1 MARRKKKGT
10 MFGTLTPQGKVINV
24 SIIDLKKVKSNDP
37 LAFAF
42 GVSQGRAGKPFPKR
56 KGLAPEFVRGF
67 KLGKKKKKIM
77 GVK

>member
-10 MFGTLTPQGKVINV
+10 KFGTLTPEGKLINV
-24 SIIDLKKVKSNDP
+24 SVIDLNKVKSNDP

-42 GVSQGRAGKPFPKR
+42 GVSQGRAGRTLPKR

-67 KLGKKKKKIM
+67 KLGKKRRKK
-77 GVK
+77 